1 MLSRYYYILYF
12 FLSFLLSQIQTK
24 SGSVFE
30 GVFRTFSSQFDV
42 VLEMAHRVE
51 SSGQISVDSVV
62 EKLIF
67 KPTDVVTIS
76 AKDVDLDYAIRDTFQ
91 TDTAISKFNGIIGEK
106 ELEPWDPPTTMNGAD
121 LELDGAA
128 VSAFIYSRERGLYP
142 GSLGRVLYQIVIF
155 IFRTV
160 GTCTKCFAKMNKI
173 MEFKQRSNLPWSV
186 TLYNCNVRTR
196 RITRNKSKRLL
207 K

>member
-1 MLSRYYYILYF
+1 MRNSCNVTLVLNVNAMLN
-12 FLSFLLSQIQTK
+12 SFLLLQIQTQN
-24 SGSVFE
+24 GSVYE

-51 SSGQISVDSVV
+51 SSGKISVDSVV

-67 KPTDVVTIS
+67 KPQDVVTIS

-91 TDTAISKFNGIIGEK
+91 TDTAISKFNGLIGEK

-128 VSAFIYSRERGLYP
+128 VSAYTYRERGSYPLNELYK
-142 GSLGRVLYQIVIF
+142 IV
-155 IFRTV
+155 
-160 GTCTKCFAKMNKI
+160 
-173 MEFKQRSNLPWSV
+173 
-186 TLYNCNVRTR
+186 
-196 RITRNKSKRLL
+196 
-207 K
+207 

>member
-1 MLSRYYYILYF
+1 MY
-12 FLSFLLSQIQTK
+12 
-24 SGSVFE
+24 E

-51 SSGQISVDSVV
+51 SSGKISVDSVV

-67 KPTDVVTIS
+67 KPQDVVTIS

-91 TDTAISKFNGIIGEK
+91 TDTAISKFNGLIGEK

-128 VSAFIYSRERGLYP
+128 VSAYVYHDYFKRTFISPTHY
-142 GSLGRVLYQIVIF
+142 
-155 IFRTV
+155 
-160 GTCTKCFAKMNKI
+160 
-173 MEFKQRSNLPWSV
+173 
-186 TLYNCNVRTR
+186 
-196 RITRNKSKRLL
+196 
-207 K
+207 